1 MGAPRG
7 GPGASWPINA
17 GFRTG
22 QSTGFE
28 LSDSK
33 IKSMITTIKHSH
45 VDPLLARPWKADPD
59 EDAHELVNGPTFLI
73 LNSGL
78 LSRV

>member
-1 MGAPRG
+1 
-7 GPGASWPINA
+7 
-17 GFRTG
+17 
-22 QSTGFE
+22 
-28 LSDSK
+28 
-33 IKSMITTIKHSH
+33 MITTIKHSH